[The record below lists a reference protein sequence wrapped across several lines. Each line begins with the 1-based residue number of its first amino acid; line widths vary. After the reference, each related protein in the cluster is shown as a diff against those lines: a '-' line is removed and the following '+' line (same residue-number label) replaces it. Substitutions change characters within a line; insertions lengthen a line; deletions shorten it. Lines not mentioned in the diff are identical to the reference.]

1 MTFFEGG
8 VHTPFFAKWPARLP
22 AGQRFHA
29 PVAHV
34 DIFATAAAAAGAAL
48 PSDRVMDGVDL
59 VKLARGE
66 AQGHPHGAI
75 FWRSGSY
82 RSILA
87 DDWKL
92 QVMDR
97 PPKTWLFDMT
107 ADPTEHRNLAESR
120 PDKVAE
126 LTAVLS
132 AHEQQM
138 VLPSWPSLIE
148 GAIPVDRPLGVPPKP
163 DDEYVTWAN

>member
-1 MTFFEGG
+1 M
-8 VHTPFFAKWPARLP
+8 PFFARWPARL
-22 AGQRFHA
+22 ARGERFHA

-34 DIFATAAAAAGAAL
+34 DIFATAAAAAGAPL

-75 FWRSGSY
+75 FWRSGPY
-82 RSILA
+82 RSILV

-92 QVMDR
+92 QVLDR
-97 PPKTWLFDMT
+97 PAKTWLFDMKN
-107 ADPTEHRNLAESR
+107 DPTERRNLAAAR
-120 PDKVAE
+120 LDKVAE
-126 LTAVLS
+126 LSAVL
-132 AHEQQM
+132 AEHERQM
-138 VLPSWPSLIE
+138 VVPSWASLIE
-148 GAIPVDRPLGVPPKP
+148 APIPVDRPLGVPPEP

>member
-1 MTFFEGG
+1 M
-8 VHTPFFAKWPARLP
+8 
-22 AGQRFHA
+22 
-29 PVAHV
+29 AHV
-34 DIFATAAAAAGAAL
+34 DIFATAAGAPL

-75 FWRSGSY
+75 FWRSGPY

-97 PPKTWLFDMT
+97 PAKTWLFDMK
-107 ADPTEHRNLAESR
+107 ADPTEQHDLAAAR
-120 PDKVAE
+120 PEKIAE
-126 LTAVLS
+126 LSAILF
-132 AHEQQM
+132 AHERQM
-138 VLPSWPSLIE
+138 VLPIWPSLIE
-148 GAIPVDRPLGVPPKP
+148 APIPVDHPLGVPPQTGG
-163 DDEYVTWAN
+163 EYVTWAN